1 MGHRAAAVLHHARRA
16 VKAVV
21 IREFGPPEVMRLEE
35 VPTPVPGPGEVLIRV
50 RAVSV
55 NRTLDLVVRSGKYAM
70 PVKLPHVLGVDP
82 SGVVEAVG
90 PDVSERKAGDRVV
103 TMQYLK
109 QPSPTAPPSI
119 IGVHGWGGYAEYVKV
134 PAALTRPIPQGIDFP
149 TATVV
154 ARHAPTAFSLLRDTA
169 QLKSG
174 EWILI
179 MGAAGGLGAAGIQVA
194 KYFGAN
200 VIAAAGAD
208 ARVQAAISLGAD
220 HGVNYRRQDLE
231 AEVKRITDGQGVNVV
246 FENISDPELFPK
258 AFACLTRLGRLVTAG
273 AHGGGTVP
281 LDAKNLYLK
290 QLTVFGSFGKVLPS
304 DVELGLKAAAEGR
317 YRVLIDKVMPLAE
330 APAAHRLVD
339 ARTGTGKVI
348 LQP

>member
-1 MGHRAAAVLHHARRA
+1 VLVR
-16 VKAVV
+16 VK
-21 IREFGPPEVMRLEE
+21 
-35 VPTPVPGPGEVLIRV
+35 
-50 RAVSV
+50 AVSV
-55 NRTLDLVVRSGKYAM
+55 NRTLDLIVRSGKYAT

-82 SGVVEAVG
+82 SGIVEAVG
-90 PDVSERKAGDRVV
+90 PDVTERKVGDRVV
-103 TMQYLK
+103 TLQFLR
-109 QPSPTAPPSI
+109 PPTPTTPPAL
-119 IGVHGWGGYAEYVKV
+119 IGVHGWGGYAEYVRV
-134 PAALTRPIPQGIDFP
+134 PAAMTRPIPANVDFP

-154 ARHAPTAFSLLRDTA
+154 ARHAPVAFALLRDTA

-179 MGAAGGLGAAGIQVA
+179 MGAAGGLGSAGIQVA
-194 KYFGAN
+194 KYYGAK

-208 ARVQAAISLGAD
+208 DRVKAAVALGAD
-220 HGVNYRRQDLE
+220 HGVNYRTQDLE

-258 AFACLTRLGRLVTAG
+258 AFASLARLGRLITAG

-290 QLTVFGSFGKVLPS
+290 QLTIYGTFGKVLPA
-304 DVELGLKAAAEGR
+304 DVELGLKAASEGR
-317 YRVLIDKVMPLAE
+317 YRVLIDKVLPLAE

>member
-1 MGHRAAAVLHHARRA
+1 MSTWSRRA
-16 VKAVV
+16 STSTCGASGGTSSAARSTTTGRIRGAGCTSTGPTPTCSTRAIAPSCCRRRKDCARSGASRFRRNSSPTRSRSAGAMKAIV

-35 VPTPVPGPGEVLIRV
+35 VPTPVPQAGEVLIEV
-50 RAVSV
+50 HAVSV
-55 NRTLDLVVRSGKYAM
+55 NRTLDLVVRAGKYAM

-90 PDVSERKAGDRVV
+90 PDVSERKVGDRVV

-119 IGVHGWGGYAEYVKV
+119 IGLHGWGGYAEYVKV
-134 PAALTRPIPQGIDFP
+134 PAALTRAIPQAIDFP

-194 KYFGAN
+194 KYFGAQ

-208 ARVQAAISLGAD
+208 ARVQAALGLGAH
-220 HGVNYRRQDLE
+220 HGINYRRQDLE
-231 AEVKRITDGQGVNVV
+231 AEVTRITDGQGVNVV
-246 FENISDPELFPK
+246 FENISDPE
-258 AFACLTRLGRLVTAG
+258 
-273 AHGGGTVP
+273 
-281 LDAKNLYLK
+281 
-290 QLTVFGSFGKVLPS
+290 
-304 DVELGLKAAAEGR
+304 
-317 YRVLIDKVMPLAE
+317 
-330 APAAHRLVD
+330 
-339 ARTGTGKVI
+339 
-348 LQP
+348 

>member
-1 MGHRAAAVLHHARRA
+1 MGHAAAPVVHHARHS

-21 IREFGPPEVMRLEE
+21 LREFGPPEVMRLEE
-35 VPTPVPGPGEVLIRV
+35 VPTPAPGAGEVLIRV
-50 RAVSV
+50 HAVSV
-55 NRTLDLVVRSGKYAM
+55 NRTLDLVVRSGKYAT

-90 PDVSERKAGDRVV
+90 SGVTERKVGDRVV
-103 TMQYLK
+103 TMQFFK
-109 QPSPTAPPSI
+109 PPSPAAPPSI
-119 IGVHGWGGYAEYVKV
+119 LGVHGWGGYAEYLKV
-134 PAALTRPIPQGIDFP
+134 PAALTRPIPDGVDFP

-154 ARHAPTAFSLLRDTA
+154 ARHAPTAFSLLRDLA
-169 QLKSG
+169 RLKSG

-194 KYFGAN
+194 KYFGAK

-208 ARVQAAISLGAD
+208 ARVQAALGLGAD
-220 HGVNYRRQDLE
+220 HGIDYRRQDLE
-231 AEVKRITDGQGVNVV
+231 AQVKRITDGQGVNVV
-246 FENISDPELFPK
+246 FENIGDPELFPK
-258 AFACLTRLGRLVTAG
+258 AFACLARLGRLITAG

-281 LDAKNLYLK
+281 LDAKQLYLK
-290 QLTVFGSFGKVLPS
+290 QLTVYGSFGAVLPS

-317 YRVLIDKVMPLAE
+317 YRVLIDQVLPLAD
-330 APAAHRLVD
+330 APAAHRRVD

>member
-1 MGHRAAAVLHHARRA
+1 MKAIVL
-16 VKAVV
+16 
-21 IREFGPPEVMRLEE
+21 REFGAPEVLRLEE
-35 VPTPVPGPGEVLIRV
+35 VPTPVPAAGEVLIRV
-50 RAVSV
+50 KAVSV

-90 PDVSERKAGDRVV
+90 PGVSERKPGDRVV

-109 QPSPTAPPSI
+109 PPTPTSPPAI

-134 PAALTRPIPQGIDFP
+134 PAALTRPIPDGVDFP

-179 MGAAGGLGAAGIQVA
+179 MGAAGGLGSAGIQVA
-194 KYFGAN
+194 KYFGAK

-208 ARVQAAISLGAD
+208 ERVKAAVALGAD
-220 HGVNYRRQDLE
+220 HGVNYRKQDLE
-231 AEVKRITDGQGVNVV
+231 GEVKRLIDGQGVNVV

-281 LDAKNLYLK
+281 LDARNLYLK
-290 QLTVFGSFGKVLPS
+290 QLTIYGSFGKVLAS

-317 YRVLIDKVMPLAE
+317 YRVLIDKMLPLAE
-330 APAAHRLVD
+330 ASAAHRLVD